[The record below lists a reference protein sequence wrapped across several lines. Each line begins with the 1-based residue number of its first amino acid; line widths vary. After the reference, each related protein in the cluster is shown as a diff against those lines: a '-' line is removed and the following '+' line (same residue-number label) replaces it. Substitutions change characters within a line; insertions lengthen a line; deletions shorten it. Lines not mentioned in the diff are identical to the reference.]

1 MRSDVVKVK
10 RDADG
15 IFMGEEEE
23 RSVYDMLSDLLPEI
37 KDNETK
43 SVRISVEIV
52 GEKGEEKVGSHT
64 ACLVNNGGKAFLWIG
79 AYGHWFPSLDHIVKD
94 WQNGE
99 ARLLKSIC
107 CDTPSGVPEVTFI
120 ETPRERLK
128 RFAEDASTKGNAID
142 AFGCLMSGVQDY
154 LAATEEAEKKGGG

>member
-43 SVRISVEIV
+43 SVRISVEIL
-52 GEKGEEKVGSHT
+52 GEKGEEKVGSKAILRVGRDPVIT
-64 ACLVNNGGKAFLWIG
+64 KSDGGDWIDFFDELAQRNDG
-79 AYGHWFPSLDHIVKD
+79 RTI
-94 WQNGE
+94 
-99 ARLLKSIC
+99 KSILFA
-107 CDTPSGVPEVTFI
+107 TPDGVPVVEFV
-120 ETPRERLK
+120 EAPRERLK
-128 RFAEDASTKGNAID
+128 RQAEDASIKGSAVD
-142 AFGCLMSGVQDY
+142 AFGLLMAGVQDY
-154 LAATEEAEKKGGG
+154 LAATAGEGK

>member
-43 SVRISVEIV
+43 SVRISVEIL
-52 GEKGEEKVGSHT
+52 GEKGEEKVGSKCEISRIDD
-64 ACLVNNGGKAFLWIG
+64 A
-79 AYGHWFPSLDHIVKD
+79 AYSYAYLDGIRCPILDPIVKD
-94 WQNGE
+94 WQPGE
-99 ARLLKSIC
+99 SRKVKSILF
-107 CDTPSGVPEVTFI
+107 DTPDGVPVVEFI